1 MSEIQT
7 MIILVEIWSIL
18 WDMVVDL
25 LDSLLFSWIFNG
37 QLLLFEKKICQNCGV
52 SKATNSVVGE
62 AINDIDILA
71 EVIEIKWALLHVWPS
86 LLLCPILNPLS
97 HFIIKVGVPIEIIAL
112 HGNVNY
118 AGDTYTG
125 DYLS

>member
-18 WDMVVDL
+18 WDLVVDL
-25 LDSLLFSWIFNG
+25 LDFPLFLEFSTDNFSSLKRRF
-37 QLLLFEKKICQNCGV
+37 CQNCGV

-71 EVIEIKWALLHVWPS
+71 EVIKIKWALLHVWPS
-86 LLLCPILNPLS
+86 LLLCTVLNPLS

-112 HGNVNY
+112 YRNVNY

>member
-1 MSEIQT
+1 
-7 MIILVEIWSIL
+7 
-18 WDMVVDL
+18 MVVYL
-25 LDSLLFSWIFNG
+25 LDSPFFLNFQRTTSAVWI
-37 QLLLFEKKICQNCGV
+37 KICQNCGD
-52 SKATNSVVGE
+52 SKTTNSVVGE

-71 EVIEIKWALLHVWPS
+71 EVIKIKWALLHVWPS
-86 LLLCPILNPLS
+86 LLLCTVLNPLS

-112 HGNVNY
+112 YRNVNY

>member
-18 WDMVVDL
+18 WDLVVDL
-25 LDSLLFSWIFNG
+25 LDFPLFLEFSTDNFSSLKRRF
-37 QLLLFEKKICQNCGV
+37 CQNCGV

-71 EVIEIKWALLHVWPS
+71 EVINIKWAFLHVWPS
-86 LLLCPILNPLS
+86 LLLCKVLNPLS
-97 HFIIKVGVPIEIIAL
+97 HFIIEVGVPIEIIAL
-112 HGNVNY
+112 CRYVNY